1 MPPCR
6 ARACQD
12 LGLAVE
18 EAGQVGVP
26 VEVSTAVEQVYRRTR
41 AQYGDADGKMLPVRL
56 YEDLTRAPSASP
68 HRIVDQNTPMT
79 GVTIHDD

>member
-68 HRIVDQNTPMT
+68 HRIVDHNTPYD
-79 GVTIHDD
+79 GCNDPR

>member
-6 ARACQD
+6 TRACKD
-12 LGLAVE
+12 PGLAVE

-26 VEVSTAVEQVYRRTR
+26 VEVSAAVEQVYRRTR
-41 AQYGDADGKMLPVRL
+41 AQYGDAGGTMLPVRR

-68 HRIVDQNTPMT
+68 HRIVDRHTPYD
-79 GVTIHDD
+79 GCNDPR

>member
-6 ARACQD
+6 TRACKG

-26 VEVSTAVEQVYRRTR
+26 VEVSAAVEQVYRRTR
-41 AQYGDADGKMLPVRL
+41 AQYGDAGGKMLP
-56 YEDLTRAPSASP
+56 P
-68 HRIVDQNTPMT
+68 
-79 GVTIHDD
+79 